1 MMVPPSSLHASE
13 KYFFGCF
20 LFFFSFYIYGPF
32 CPDELARS
40 TLTMSLTKASSP
52 RHGQINILLWT
63 AQLIRRAEFYP
74 ARDSRHSPKN
84 THIIAF
90 SAVLLQL
97 LLWHFDTNWSR
108 NYSNWE
114 CNFGHVMFLESKCKL
129 KCLTSNVN
137 CLKVQ

>member
-1 MMVPPSSLHASE
+1 MVPPSSLHASD
-13 KYFFGCF
+13 FGNNFCW
-20 LFFFSFYIYGPF
+20 LFSFIFYIYGPF

-84 THIIAF
+84 TPIIAF